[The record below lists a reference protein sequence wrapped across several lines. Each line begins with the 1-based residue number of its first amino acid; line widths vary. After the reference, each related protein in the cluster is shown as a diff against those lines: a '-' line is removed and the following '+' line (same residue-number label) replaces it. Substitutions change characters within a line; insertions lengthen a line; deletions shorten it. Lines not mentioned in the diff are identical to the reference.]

1 MPKDVFLQNMFT
13 NQTES
18 EFLKGLILQL
28 VQHLKAGNEHLF
40 TLLKKITSN
49 RQCVIEIDHVKLLL
63 ESKYNT
69 SYQLEITE
77 AAPEISVTFRTQG
90 DCIRDILDGTYTL
103 DYAIMKGYIEVF
115 GSIED
120 LINIHALF
128 IGILSEGPV
137 MPQLRALWTD
147 FNSHW
152 VTHNHKPGLKT
163 LESQNLSNYNIYE
176 NIDPVVLGV
185 KVNG

>member
-1 MPKDVFLQNMFT
+1 
-13 NQTES
+13 
-18 EFLKGLILQL
+18 
-28 VQHLKAGNEHLF
+28 
-40 TLLKKITSN
+40 
-49 RQCVIEIDHVKLLL
+49 
-63 ESKYNT
+63 
-69 SYQLEITE
+69 
-77 AAPEISVTFRTQG
+77 
-90 DCIRDILDGTYTL
+90 
-103 DYAIMKGYIEVF
+103 MKGYIEVF